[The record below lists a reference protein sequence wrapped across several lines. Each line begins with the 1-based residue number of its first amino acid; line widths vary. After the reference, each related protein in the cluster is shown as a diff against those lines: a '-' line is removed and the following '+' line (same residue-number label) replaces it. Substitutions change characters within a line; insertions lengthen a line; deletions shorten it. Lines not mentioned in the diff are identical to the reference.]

1 MKLEDIRRDYLKGGL
16 NRADLAE
23 NPITQLDIWLQQAIE
38 AELSAD
44 PTAMVLATVD
54 ADGQPSQRIVLL
66 KHLDEQGLVFYTNY
80 DSQKGQQIAANP
92 KVSIHFPWTALE
104 RQVIVYGKA
113 EKISQEDSRAYF
125 ESRPRA
131 SQIAAWTSKQ
141 SKPVESRAALDA
153 AFLKT
158 EEGFGNTPI
167 PLPEFWGG
175 YRVVPN
181 KVEFWQGRSG
191 RLHDRFLYQQSSG
204 GWDLKRLQP

>member
-23 NPITQLDIWLQQAIE
+23 DPIQQLNAWLQQAIE

-44 PTAMVLATVD
+44 PTAMIVATVD
-54 ADGQPSQRIVLL
+54 ADGQPSQRVVLL

-80 DSQKGQQIAANP
+80 ESQKGQQIAANP

-104 RQVIVYGKA
+104 RQVIVYGTA

-141 SKPVESRAALDA
+141 SRSVESRAALDN

-158 EEGFGNTPI
+158 EERFGDEPI

-175 YRVVPN
+175 YRVILE
-181 KVEFWQGRSG
+181 KVEFWQGRAG
-191 RLHDRFLYQQSSG
+191 RLHDRFLYHKDAD
-204 GWDLKRLQP
+204 GWSLERLQP

>member
-23 NPITQLDIWLQQAIE
+23 DPLQQLNTWLQQAIE

-44 PTAMVLATVD
+44 PTAMVLATVG

-80 DSQKGQQIAANP
+80 ESQKGEQIAANP

-104 RQVIVYGKA
+104 RQVIVYGTA
-113 EKISQEDSRAYF
+113 EKIDVEDSRAYF

-131 SQIAAWTSKQ
+131 SQIGAWTSRQ
-141 SKPVESRAALDA
+141 SRPVESRAALDNA
-153 AFLKT
+153 YLKT
-158 EEGFGNTPI
+158 EQSFADKPI

-175 YRVVPN
+175 YRVLPH
-181 KVEFWQGRSG
+181 KVEFWQGRAG
-191 RLHDRFLYQQSSG
+191 RLHDRFLYQKNAN
-204 GWDLKRLQP
+204 GWELERLQP

>member
-23 NPITQLDIWLQQAIE
+23 DPLQQLNTWLQQAIE

-44 PTAMVLATVD
+44 PTAMVLATVG

-80 DSQKGQQIAANP
+80 ESQKGEQIAANP

-104 RQVIVYGKA
+104 RQVIVYGTA
-113 EKISQEDSRAYF
+113 EKIDEEDSRAYF

-131 SQIAAWTSKQ
+131 SQIGAWTSRQ
-141 SKPVESRAALDA
+141 SRPVESRAALDNA
-153 AFLKT
+153 YLKT
-158 EEGFGNTPI
+158 EQAFADKPI

-175 YRVVPN
+175 YRVLPH
-181 KVEFWQGRSG
+181 KMEFWQGRAG
-191 RLHDRFLYQQSSG
+191 RLHDRFLYQKRAN
-204 GWDLKRLQP
+204 GWELERLQP

>member
-16 NRADLAE
+16 NRSDLAE
-23 NPITQLDIWLQQAIE
+23 DPITQLDIWLQQAID

-66 KHLDEQGLVFYTNY
+66 KHLDKQGLVFYTNY

-92 KVSIHFPWTALE
+92 RVSIHFPWTALE
-104 RQVIVYGKA
+104 RQVIVYGTA
-113 EKISQEDSRAYF
+113 IKISPEDSRAYF

-141 SKPVESRAALDA
+141 SRPVESRAALDA
-153 AFLKT
+153 AYLKT
-158 EEGFGNTPI
+158 EESFGDKAI

-175 YRVVPN
+175 YRVEPE
-181 KVEFWQGRSG
+181 KLEFWQGRAG
-191 RLHDRFLYQQSSG
+191 RLHDRFLYQKG
-204 GWDLKRLQP
+204 ANGWALNRLQP

>member
-23 NPITQLDIWLQQAIE
+23 NPITQLNTWLQQAIE

-66 KHLDEQGLVFYTNY
+66 KHLDDQGLVFYTNY
-80 DSQKGQQIAANP
+80 DSQKGQQIAVNS

-104 RQVIVYGKA
+104 RQVIVYGQA
-113 EKISQEDSRAYF
+113 EKISREDSRAYF
-125 ESRPRA
+125 DSRPRA
-131 SQIAAWTSKQ
+131 SQVGAWTSKQ
-141 SKPVESRAALDA
+141 SQPVESREALDA
-153 AFLKT
+153 AFKKV
-158 EEGFGNTPI
+158 EQKFGDNPI

-175 YRVVPN
+175 YRVVPE
-181 KVEFWQGRSG
+181 KVEFWQGRAG
-191 RLHDRFLYQQSSG
+191 RLHDRFQYLKNSD
-204 GWDLKRLQP
+204 GWTVVRLQP